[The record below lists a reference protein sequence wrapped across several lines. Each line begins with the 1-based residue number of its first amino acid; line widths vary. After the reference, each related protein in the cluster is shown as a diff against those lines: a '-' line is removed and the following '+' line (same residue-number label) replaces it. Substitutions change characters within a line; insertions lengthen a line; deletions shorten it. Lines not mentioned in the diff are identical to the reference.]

1 MGFVTKLVRF
11 WVLLIFAASTG
22 YFAIY
27 NQDHVA
33 LKLPPWIEHVSVPAY
48 GAFATFFL
56 FGAAVV
62 TLFFGFDSM
71 RKTVEIRRLNKQI
84 KKMGELGGLPS
95 PVGDGQ
101 VGLHTPQ
108 IDGPAASIS

>member
-1 MGFVTKLVRF
+1 MGFITKLFRF
-11 WVLLIFAASTG
+11 WVLLIFAVSTG

-33 LKLPPWIEHVSVPAY
+33 LKLPPWIEHISVPAY

-62 TLFFGFDSM
+62 TLFFGVDSM
-71 RKTVEIRRLNKQI
+71 RKSVQIRRLNKQLR
-84 KKMGELGGLPS
+84 ELGHVPAS
-95 PVGDGQ
+95 AAPN
-101 VGLHTPQ
+101 P
-108 IDGPAASIS
+108 DGPAADLP

>member
-1 MGFVTKLVRF
+1 MGFIIKLVRF
-11 WVLLIFAASTG
+11 WVLLVFAVSTG

-56 FGAAVV
+56 FGASVV
-62 TLFFGFDSM
+62 TLYFGFDSM
-71 RKTVEIRRLNKQI
+71 RKTLEIRRLNKQI
-84 KKMGELGGLPS
+84 RELGGTPTRT
-95 PVGDGQ
+95 GDGQ
-101 VGLHTPQ
+101 ESLHTPL
-108 IDGPAASIS
+108 IDGPAASLP